1 MNKNIYLDHAA
12 TTPMNEEVIKTM
24 TKAMENHYENPSSIH
39 QLGKKNHVLIEQAR
53 ERMAESIGAKAE
65 EIVITSGGTESDN
78 MAIIKTAEKYRYRGN
93 HIISTMIEHP
103 AVLNPLK
110 KLEEKDFEVTYLPA
124 DKNGQ
129 IKLEEL
135 KKAIRPDTILISVMY
150 VNNEVGSLQPI
161 KEIGQFLSN
170 EHPEI
175 IFHTDAVQAYGI
187 LNIDVEE
194 LNVDLLSVSAHKMN
208 GPKGIGFLYI
218 RKGLKLDALLLG
230 GAQENER
237 RGGTENLPAILA
249 FAKAIEINEEN
260 KVKQYEKISK
270 LKEYFIKSLEATEI
284 NYSINCENKD
294 NAPHILSISFEEI
307 KSELLLI
314 QLDLNN
320 IAVSAGSACTAGSLE
335 DSHVLQSIFGDKAR
349 EVKHTIRFSF
359 GASNSYEEIDRVIE
373 KLKKYAK

>member
-12 TTPMNEEVIKTM
+12 TTPMNEEVIKMM